1 MFDFRLATVF
11 CLGHRLSKHK
21 MTRYFKNL
29 VGMVPWDPTGY
40 GYDWYQDQPRKTLWN
55 V

>member
-11 CLGHRLSKHK
+11 RLGCRLSKHK
-21 MTRYFKNL
+21 MTKYFENL
-29 VGMVPWDPTGY
+29 GGDGPLSPPGY
-40 GYDWYQDQPRKTLWN
+40 IYDSTSILFLHFLTD